1 MALWVEKYRPSKI
14 DDVVL
19 PKKTKAAFRAIVDTG
34 DIPNMLLS
42 GTQGTGKTT
51 VARALCDEL
60 GADYIFINGSD
71 ERNIDTLRNK
81 IRQFASTVS
90 LSGGPKVVII
100 DEADY
105 LNAQS
110 TQPAMRA
117 FIEEFH
123 TNCRFIL
130 TCNNKSRIIEPLRS
144 RLVTYDFVISKSDLP
159 GLASTLFKRA
169 IMILETEGV
178 KYNKEAVATL
188 ISKTAPDWRQCLNI
202 LQAYSRTGEI
212 DAGVLTVTHDAE
224 FNELLKALKEKNF
237 KNMRKWIAVHS
248 DIEPSVLFRKLYDI
262 SSGEMEASSIPNLV
276 LILAEY
282 QDKATRVMDQEI
294 NAVACMTEI
303 MSGVSWKG

>member
-1 MALWVEKYRPSKI
+1 MSLWTEKYRPTVVR
-14 DDVVL
+14 DAVL
-19 PKKTKAAFRAIVDTG
+19 PKSLKTAFQSIVDSG

-42 GTQGTGKTT
+42 GSQGTGKTT
-51 VARALCDEL
+51 IARALCNEL

-71 ERNIDTLRNK
+71 ERNIETLRNK

-90 LSGGPKVVII
+90 LQGGIKVVII

-123 TNCRFIL
+123 NNCRFIL
-130 TCNNKSRIIEPLRS
+130 TCNNKGRIIDPLRS
-144 RLVTYDFVISKSDLP
+144 RLVTYDFVIAKSELP
-159 GLASTLFKRA
+159 ALAASLFKRA
-169 IMILETEGV
+169 QYILDQEGIP
-178 KYNKEAVATL
+178 YNKDAVAAL
-188 ISKTAPDWRQCLNI
+188 VSKTAPDWRQCLNI
-202 LQAYSRTGEI
+202 LQSYSRTGEI

-224 FNELLKALKEKNF
+224 FKELIKALKERNF
-237 KNMRKWIAVHS
+237 KNMRKWIGTHS
-248 DIEPSVLFRKLYDI
+248 DIEPVVLFRKLYDI
-262 SSGEMEASSIPNLV
+262 SAQELEPSSIPNLV

-303 MSGVSWKG
+303 MSGVEWKA